1 MKVLATVITSSPGPT
16 PRVSRISASPSV
28 PEASPTQWST
38 PQNRANPSSK
48 RSTFSPSTKFDA
60 EITRSRAASSSSR
73 SGACWAF
80 RSRKG
85 TARVIRRS
93 ARGWRPRNAD
103 DPAREAGLAFPISCP
118 GPLLLDSADLLSH
131 QNDIP
136 EAQPGVLL
144 DAVSGRLGDAAS
156 TVLADVRA
164 LRSGTVIYAG
174 STIGAGLETGHNV
187 VIREENEIGAE
198 LSIWSN
204 SSLDYGCTVGNPARV
219 IGTVAEL
226 GERLD
231 REGVWPP
238 DDLPPKGETS
248 PA

>member
-1 MKVLATVITSSPGPT
+1 
-16 PRVSRISASPSV
+16 
-28 PEASPTQWST
+28 
-38 PQNRANPSSK
+38 
-48 RSTFSPSTKFDA
+48 
-60 EITRSRAASSSSR
+60 
-73 SGACWAF
+73 
-80 RSRKG
+80 
-85 TARVIRRS
+85 
-93 ARGWRPRNAD
+93 
-103 DPAREAGLAFPISCP
+103 
-118 GPLLLDSADLLSH
+118 LSH